1 MTDTGDGIRMAEE
14 LGAAVYEDGWWM
26 DLAIGADAGGYS
38 TYFPNTL
45 NSLINYANYFVVDKT
60 GNRILNVNAL
70 YGPRSIAFA
79 DAMERTGEIF
89 SIFTEEGFASGI
101 EFIETNNR
109 IDDKTVYKADTLEE
123 LAQKTGMD
131 PQVFADQVDRYNGF
145 CAQGVDDDL
154 GQTTLI
160 PIHEGPYYAVS
171 IKTITMGTIGGLKT
185 NENNQVVADD
195 GTTITGLYA
204 AGELINGKYFNQ
216 VYVSG
221 DAQLLCTDSG
231 ILAGAEAAAYALAE

>member
-1 MTDTGDGIRMAEE
+1 MDGSGDRRGCRR
-14 LGAAVYEDGWWM
+14 VFY
-26 DLAIGADAGGYS
+26 
-38 TYFPNTL
+38 YFPNTL

-131 PQVFADQVDRYNGF
+131 PQVFADQVDRYNDF

-185 NENNQVVADD
+185 MRIIRWLRMMEHRSPGCMQPGN
-195 GTTITGLYA
+195 
-204 AGELINGKYFNQ
+204 
-216 VYVSG
+216 
-221 DAQLLCTDSG
+221 
-231 ILAGAEAAAYALAE
+231 